1 MTDSNQA
8 DEISI
13 CLAIYKAFNKNNNS
27 KEDIKKKYIPEINSK
42 LSRYNRLLTAY
53 EELNDKDNIKILKDK
68 ILKQEDE
75 YKKIEKYLTRL
86 EELIKIDVE
95 EYNSHCSDNIKI
107 LVSKQMKEILKN
119 KTLRTSRKEKA
130 NKEWNDETSISLRQ
144 NSSPESRSQKVK
156 GKPEARKISCK
167 KDTDCIKPNSQRK
180 YKCVE
185 GFCKLSKMRAII
197 DEKKNTIRKF
207 TNS

>member
-13 CLAIYKAFNKNNNS
+13 CLAIYKAFNKNNNY
-27 KEDIKKKYIPEINSK
+27 KEDIKKKYIPEINSN

-53 EELNDKDNIKILKDK
+53 EKLNDEANIKILKVK
-68 ILKQEDE
+68 ILKQENE
-75 YKKIEKYLTRL
+75 YKNIEKYLTRL

-95 EYNSHCSDNIKI
+95 EYNSHCSDNIKA

-144 NSSPESRSQKVK
+144 NSNPESRSQKLK
-156 GKPEARKISCK
+156 GKPEPRKISCK

-180 YKCVE
+180 YKCME

-197 DEKKNTIRKF
+197 NEEKNTIRKF